1 MGETQRFD
9 LKRFRKDHKLTQKQ
23 ICDAL
28 DYTQGFVSSM
38 ENGHDAIPEGFIT
51 KLCVVYNVP
60 DPNKYMCPV
69 EPSPKETA
77 GMANEAMILHLIKQ
91 NEMLHSMLI
100 EKDKTIDELRKE
112 RDELYIK
119 IAQLGLK

>member
-1 MGETQRFD
+1 MSETQRFD
-9 LKRFRKDHKLTQKQ
+9 LKRFRKDRKLTQKQ

-38 ENGHDAIPEGFIT
+38 ENGHDAIPDGFIT
-51 KLCVVYNVP
+51 KLCEVYDLS
-60 DPNKYMCPV
+60 DPNIYMCPV
-69 EPSPKETA
+69 KSNSNEAA
-77 GMANEAMILHLIKQ
+77 GMANDAMILHLIKQ

-112 RDELYIK
+112 RDELYQK